1 MVSWVGVNDLIPEAF
16 KVGKL
21 DDCAVTHWAPMPE
34 GSKND

>member
-21 DDCAVTHWAPMPE
+21 DDCEVTHWAPMPGAE
-34 GSKND
+34 DD